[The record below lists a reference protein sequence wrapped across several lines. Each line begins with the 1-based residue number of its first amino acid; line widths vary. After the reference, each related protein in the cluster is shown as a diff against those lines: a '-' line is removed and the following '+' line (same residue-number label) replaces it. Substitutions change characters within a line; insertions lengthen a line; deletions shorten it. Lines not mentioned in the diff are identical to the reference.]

1 MRFSLLFNFVLKRS
15 NTIIFPFFSGAFL
28 IPFFL
33 MLLFIGLPIF
43 YLELYIGQ
51 YTGLGPIQAFTSI
64 APAFTGVGYCTLVV
78 ISLISIYYMIIVAWT
93 LFYTIVSIIGNL
105 GWGSCENVYNTDG
118 KFNVSVLITACIPL
132 SFKCFQIPLGMNFTK
147 TIQLIF

>member
-1 MRFSLLFNFVLKRS
+1 MFVIKDVVTLC
-15 NTIIFPFFSGAFL
+15 FFAGAFL

-78 ISLISIYYMIIVAWT
+78 ISIISIYYMIIVAWT
-93 LFYTIVSIIGNL
+93 LFYTIVSIAGNL
-105 GWGSCENVYNTDG
+105 GWGSCDNEYNTDG
-118 KFNVSVLITACIPL
+118 KIFLFGKNIVSTNL
-132 SFKCFQIPLGMNFTK
+132 
-147 TIQLIF
+147 